1 MVSTPPSEIQH
12 VPFTQPSTPTYLMSP
27 FFTWQVE
34 TLAAALQFLTD
45 HRIDLVLL
53 DLNLPD
59 SAGLDTFH
67 ALHRKFHSV
76 PIVVLSGMS
85 EESIALEAVRGG
97 AQDYLVKSSFD
108 QANQLNRVIQFAL
121 ERGKR
126 RSMQS
131 ELEAAQKVQE
141 SLYPDSAP
149 EIAGFDIAGNAIAA
163 EHVSGDYYDFIPMA
177 NDRLGIVVADVA
189 GHGLAPALKMAET
202 RACLHA
208 LAHAWK
214 NLEATGNNLCQI
226 LKRTNA
232 VLSSPNNS
240 RFTTLFFVLLDP
252 ANQSFT
258 YAAAGHRAFLLRSDG
273 SHEELPSTGPV
284 LGLFPNLEITESD
297 PIQIQPGELVFLPT
311 DGIEEARATNGKLFG
326 KERMISELKGHTQK
340 SASAMIEHV
349 FAAAQDF
356 SGENPQL
363 DDMTAVE
370 FRRTAP

>member
-1 MVSTPPSEIQH
+1 LPA
-12 VPFTQPSTPTYLMSP
+12 PTLWSKADNRQQSCCP
-27 FFTWQVE
+27 G
-34 TLAAALQFLTD
+34 FL
-45 HRIDLVLL
+45 
-53 DLNLPD
+53 P
-59 SAGLDTFH
+59 
-67 ALHRKFHSV
+67 
-76 PIVVLSGMS
+76 
-85 EESIALEAVRGG
+85 
-97 AQDYLVKSSFD
+97 
-108 QANQLNRVIQFAL
+108 
-121 ERGKR
+121 
-126 RSMQS
+126 S
-131 ELEAAQKVQE
+131 ELETAHKVQD

-149 EIAGFDIAGNAIAA
+149 HIDGFEIAGNAIAA

-214 NLEATGNNLCQI
+214 NLAATGNDLCQI

-240 RFTTLFFVLLDP
+240 RFTSLFFVLLDP

-273 SHEELPSTGPV
+273 SHEELPSTGPL
-284 LGLFPNLEITESD
+284 LGLFPNFEITESD
-297 PIQIQPGELVFLPT
+297 PIQIQPDELVFLPT
-311 DGIEEARATNGKLFG
+311 DGIEEAQATNGELFG
-326 KERMISELKGHTQK
+326 KERMISELNGHTQK

-363 DDMTAVE
+363 DDMTAVG